1 MKKKTKKIILIT
13 AGVLILVIA
22 AALVIS
28 SFVGFQPKGVNLI
41 KNGGFEEAQ
50 NGLPLE
56 WYTESYLAGVD
67 FSVQPDG
74 AEGNCARIISNTYN
88 DARFVQKVAVNPNA
102 VYRLS
107 AWVKTE
113 NVSAKSGL
121 DENKS

>member
-56 WYTESYLAGVD
+56 WYTESYLADVD
-67 FSVQPDG
+67 LLRS
-74 AEGNCARIISNTYN
+74 
-88 DARFVQKVAVNPNA
+88 
-102 VYRLS
+102 L
-107 AWVKTE
+107 
-113 NVSAKSGL
+113 
-121 DENKS
+121 